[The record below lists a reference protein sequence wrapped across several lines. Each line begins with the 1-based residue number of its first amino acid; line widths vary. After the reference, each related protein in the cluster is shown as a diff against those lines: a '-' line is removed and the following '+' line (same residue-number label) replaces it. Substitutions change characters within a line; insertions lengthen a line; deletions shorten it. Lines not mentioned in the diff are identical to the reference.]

1 VLESDQKLQSW
12 FSLVLWEM
20 SKTSPIESA
29 SQHNE
34 EFKGHSPLPI
44 FCSFSTWNILF
55 RIWLEFGEASVQK
68 L

>member
-12 FSLVLWEM
+12 FSLVLCKM
-20 SKTSPIESA
+20 SKTSPIENA

-34 EFKGHSPLPI
+34 EFKAFSIADVLLI
-44 FCSFSTWNILF
+44 FCLNYLF
-55 RIWLEFGEASVQK
+55 RIWLEFGEASVEK